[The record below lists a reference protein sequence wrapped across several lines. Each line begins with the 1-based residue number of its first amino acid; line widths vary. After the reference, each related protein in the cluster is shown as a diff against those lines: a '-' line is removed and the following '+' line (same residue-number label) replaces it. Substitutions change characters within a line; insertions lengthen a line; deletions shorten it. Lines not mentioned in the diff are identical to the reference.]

1 MKRTQPTPLIALGL
15 AGLVIG
21 FLVELAATA
30 WSSPLIVPPVTLP
43 LALVLIAAVLVG
55 LAWPI
60 RQATRGR
67 STRRV
72 DPFRA
77 MRVALLAK
85 ASSLSSSLLLG
96 IGLGIVAFILTRSV
110 VPAVTSLWLAI
121 GMALGAVILL
131 AGGLLAEHFC
141 TLPPDDDHDHND
153 GGPNNGGA
161 ARA

>member
-1 MKRTQPTPLIALGL
+1 MKRTSPTPLIALGL
-15 AGLVIG
+15 VGLVVG
-21 FLVELAATA
+21 FLAELAATA
-30 WSSPLIVPPVTLP
+30 FSAPIFVPPLTLP
-43 LALVLIAAVLVG
+43 LALVLIAVILVA

-85 ASSLSSSLLLG
+85 ASSLSGSLLLG
-96 IGLGIVAFILTRSV
+96 VGLGIVVFILTRSV

-131 AGGLLAEHFC
+131 AGGLVAEHFC
-141 TLPPDDDHDHND
+141 TLPPDDDHDHDN

-161 ARA
+161 AHA

>member
-15 AGLVIG
+15 AGLVVG

-30 WSSPLIVPPVTLP
+30 WGSPIIVPPVTLP
-43 LALVLIAAVLVG
+43 VALVLIAGMLVV

-67 STRRV
+67 TSRRV

-77 MRVALLAK
+77 MRIALLAK
-85 ASSLSSSLLLG
+85 ASSLSGTLLLG
-96 IGLGIVAFILTRSV
+96 VGAGIVVFILTRSV
-110 VPAVTSLWLAI
+110 VPAVTSLWLAL

-131 AGGLLAEHFC
+131 VGGLVAEHFC
-141 TLPPDDDHDHND
+141 TLPPDDDNDHDN
-153 GGPNNGGA
+153 GGANSGGA

>member
-1 MKRTQPTPLIALGL
+1 MKRTTATPLIALGL
-15 AGLVIG
+15 VGLVVG
-21 FLVELAATA
+21 FLVELASTA
-30 WSSPLIVPPVTLP
+30 WSLPIFVPPLTLP
-43 LALVLIAAVLVG
+43 LALVLIAVILVV

-67 STRRV
+67 TTRRV

-77 MRVALLAK
+77 MRIALLAK
-85 ASSLSSSLLLG
+85 ASSLSGVLLLG
-96 IGLGIVAFILTRSV
+96 VGLGIVVFILTRSV
-110 VPAVTSLWLAI
+110 TPAVTSLWLAI
-121 GMALGAVILL
+121 GMALGAVILV

-141 TLPPDDDHDHND
+141 TLPPDDEQDTKN